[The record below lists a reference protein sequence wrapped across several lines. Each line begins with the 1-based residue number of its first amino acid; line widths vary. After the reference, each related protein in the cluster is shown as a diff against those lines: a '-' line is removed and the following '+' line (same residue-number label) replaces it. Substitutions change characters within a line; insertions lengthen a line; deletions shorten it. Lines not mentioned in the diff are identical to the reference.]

1 MRIMRMD
8 DPLNLSTSSHQATLP
23 PPLTVVLY
31 WFEIT
36 ASCIVNLK
44 VQFEAPNSDN
54 NFNHKAQCVKKTN
67 IGNGIPTN

>member
-31 WFEIT
+31 
-36 ASCIVNLK
+36 
-44 VQFEAPNSDN
+44 
-54 NFNHKAQCVKKTN
+54 
-67 IGNGIPTN
+67 